1 MDLPFQYKTRFENIV
16 SASSNFDNN
25 FLVSKASLEDLK
37 KIIPSSVDLTKNIDL
52 IGVAFNAAVI
62 NRFNLN
68 GDGIDTD
75 TAIAFKKYFI
85 HKPTNIEHKKQRVVG
100 HIVSAAFT
108 SFGKNEVI
116 DEQQVVKKYNPFN
129 LGLGA
134 VVYKSVDRDF
144 ADALIESGDEKS
156 KLFQQISAS
165 WEIGFNEYLIA
176 VGSVNLKDAEI
187 ISKKEHIAE
196 YKKYLRGFDGPGTLN
211 DGTPVYRLVTGRIY
225 PLGIGFTTN
234 PAADVKGVV
243 VDTGSLMDTQEREN
257 DVEAEVIEVNTSD
270 IINLKNNNNISQNN
284 KNTVN
289 TTKINN
295 MDLEQIIS
303 AFKEVLS
310 QKETSQ
316 VNFSEEAVANISV
329 KIADSIKAKN
339 DEMKKEMENVEK
351 AKKEASEKAEKL
363 EKDLDETKKNLAE
376 AAQKISDLQKNM
388 ESKAAQEIF
397 SARMSVLDSDY
408 DFSDAD
414 RQILASEVKALDSSE
429 QAFASYKE
437 RVAVIYSHK
446 SKAYKQEQDR
456 IFQERLEAEIAKRV
470 GQTKVVEPTATAVAS
485 ESVHVETALANA
497 TVQESSSAVI
507 PQNIAVSEQTLSW
520 KDKVS
525 KAFSKENIT
534 VKY

>member
-1 MDLPFQYKTRFENIV
+1 MDLPFQYKTRFENVV

-37 KIIPSSVDLTKNIDL
+37 KIIPASVDLTKNIDL
-52 IGVAFNAAVI
+52 VGVAFNAAVI
-62 NRFNLN
+62 NRFNKN

-108 SFGKNEVI
+108 SYGKNEVI

-144 ADALIESGDEKS
+144 ADALIESGDEGS

-176 VGSVNLKDAEI
+176 VGSVDLKDAEI

-234 PAADVKGVV
+234 PAADVKGVI
-243 VDTGSLMDTQEREN
+243 VDTGSLMDTEEQN
-257 DVEAEVIEVNTSD
+257 DTEAEIIEVNTSD
-270 IINLKNNNNISQNN
+270 IINLKNNNISQTDN
-284 KNTVN
+284 NTVN
-289 TTKINN
+289 ITKINN

-316 VNFSEEAVANISV
+316 VNFSEEAIANISV
-329 KIADSIKAKN
+329 KIADSIKAKS
-339 DEMKKEMENVEK
+339 DEMKKEMETVEK
-351 AKKEASEKAEKL
+351 AKKETSEKAEKL

-376 AAQKISDLQKNM
+376 AAQKIDELQKNM
-388 ESKAAQEIF
+388 ESKASQEIF
-397 SARMSVLDSDY
+397 SARMSALDSDY

-414 RQILASEVKALDSSE
+414 RQILANEVKTLDSSE
-429 QAFASYKE
+429 QSFASYKE
-437 RVAVIYSHK
+437 KVAVIYSHK
-446 SKAYKQEQDR
+446 SKAHKQEQDR
-456 IFQERLEAEIAKRV
+456 IFQERLETEVAKRV
-470 GQTKVVEPTATAVAS
+470 SQAKVVESATTAVAS
-485 ESVHVETALANA
+485 QSVRIETALANA
-497 TVQESSSAVI
+497 TVQEPSSPAI
-507 PQNIAVSEQTLSW
+507 PQNISVSEQTLSW
-520 KDKVS
+520 KEKVS

>member
-1 MDLPFQYKTRFENIV
+1 MDLPFQYKTRFENVV
-16 SASSNFDNN
+16 SASSNFDDN

-37 KIIPSSVDLTKNIDL
+37 KIIPASVDLTKNIDL
-52 IGVAFNAAVI
+52 VGVAFNAAVI
-62 NRFNLN
+62 NRFNKN

-134 VVYKSVDRDF
+134 VVYKSVDREF
-144 ADALIESGDEKS
+144 ADALIESGDQTS
-156 KLFQQISAS
+156 KLYQQISAS

-176 VGSVNLKDAEI
+176 VGSIDLKDAEI

-243 VDTGSLMDTQEREN
+243 VDTGSLMDAEEEEN
-257 DVEAEVIEVNTSD
+257 DTEAEVIEVNTSD
-270 IINLKNNNNISQNN
+270 IINLKNNNFSQNN
-284 KNTVN
+284 KTTVN

-295 MDLEQIIS
+295 MDLDQIIS

-310 QKETSQ
+310 QKEASQ

-339 DEMKKEMENVEK
+339 EEMKKEMENVEK
-351 AKKEASEKAEKL
+351 AKKEVSEKAEKL
-363 EKDLDETKKNLAE
+363 EKDLDDTKKNLAE
-376 AAQKISDLQKNM
+376 ATERINELQKNM

-397 SARMSVLDSDY
+397 SARMSALDSDY

-414 RQILASEVKALDSSE
+414 RQILANEVKALDSSE
-429 QAFASYKE
+429 QSFASYKE

-470 GQTKVVEPTATAVAS
+470 SQTKVVEPATTAVAS
-485 ESVHVETALANA
+485 ESVHIETALANA
-497 TVQESSSAVI
+497 TVQELSSPAI

-520 KDKVS
+520 KEKVS